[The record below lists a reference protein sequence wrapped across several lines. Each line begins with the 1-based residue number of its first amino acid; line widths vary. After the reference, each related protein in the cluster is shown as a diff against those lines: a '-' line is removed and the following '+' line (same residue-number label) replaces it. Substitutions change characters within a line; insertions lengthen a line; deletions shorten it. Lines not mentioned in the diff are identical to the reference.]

1 MTPLLFRG
9 SEKMKKV
16 FYFGCVFYF
25 FIGTIHVFFG
35 SLTPYLLSSYDKG
48 PGELSSLIFFQF
60 IGFLTGV
67 LLSPILV
74 RKKGYGAVL
83 TMGLLLMIGS
93 LLLGLLVPGW
103 TTLVL
108 AGFFLGSGA
117 GSLETTAGAYVISMA
132 NSAKRISIMEVFFG
146 LGALLFPLVILLT
159 VTEKTWQYVFL
170 FQVGALTFFL
180 MLWLVFMNK
189 LPHGQMDAPSTRGTR
204 KPSLLVDR
212 NNRMIV
218 VIMICFAFFYA
229 GIETNFAN
237 FLPSIMLEKGGEN
250 WGLFAV
256 STFWTAIVIGRTVIA
271 RKADQLHPLRFLKL
285 SASLMILMLVIFALT
300 THITAQLI
308 LIFFIGLCAAG
319 MFPIALTASALMIE
333 NAIDEATSYFIA
345 AASLGGA
352 CLSFLIGFSLEWAGA
367 ASAVFV
373 FAFLAVL
380 LFAAAIQMNR
390 SKKKE
395 TVHAQQSALKADR

>member
-159 VTEKTWQYVFL
+159 VTEQTWQYVFL

-285 SASLMILMLVIFALT
+285 SASLMILLLVIFALT

-380 LFAAAIQMNR
+380 LFSAAIQMNR

>member
-1 MTPLLFRG
+1 
-9 SEKMKKV
+9 MKKV

-146 LGALLFPLVILLT
+146 LGALLFPLLILLT
-159 VTEKTWQYVFL
+159 VTEQTWHYVFL

-180 MLWLVFMNK
+180 MLWLVFMSK
-189 LPHGQMDAPSTRGTR
+189 LPRGQMAAPYHEKK

-212 NNRMIV
+212 SNRMIV
-218 VIMICFAFFYA
+218 VLMICFAFFYA

-237 FLPSIMLEKGGEN
+237 FLPSIMLEKGGDN

-285 SASLMILMLVIFALT
+285 SAALMILLLVVFALT
-300 THITAQLI
+300 THIAAQLI

-319 MFPIALTASALMIE
+319 MFPIALTASALMIK

-352 CLSFLIGFSLEWAGA
+352 CLSFFIGFSLEWAGA

-380 LFAAAIQMNR
+380 LFAAAIQMKR
-390 SKKKE
+390 SRKK
-395 TVHAQQSALKADR
+395 TDLPQQSALKADR

>member
-1 MTPLLFRG
+1 
-9 SEKMKKV
+9 MKKV

-159 VTEKTWQYVFL
+159 VTEQTWQYVFL

-189 LPHGQMDAPSTRGTR
+189 LPHGQMDAPSTEGTR

-285 SASLMILMLVIFALT
+285 SASLMILLLVIFALI
-300 THITAQLI
+300 THMTAQLI

>member
-1 MTPLLFRG
+1 
-9 SEKMKKV
+9 MKKV

-159 VTEKTWQYVFL
+159 VTEQTWQYVFL

-218 VIMICFAFFYA
+218 LIMICFAFFYA

-285 SASLMILMLVIFALT
+285 SASLMILLLVIFALT
-300 THITAQLI
+300 THMTAQLI

-380 LFAAAIQMNR
+380 LFSAAIQMNR

-395 TVHAQQSALKADR
+395 TVHAQQSALKADRKAST

>member
-1 MTPLLFRG
+1 
-9 SEKMKKV
+9 MKKV

-35 SLTPYLLSSYDKG
+35 SLTPYLLASYDKG

-103 TTLVL
+103 STLVL

-159 VTEKTWQYVFL
+159 VNEQTWHYVFL

-180 MLWLVFMNK
+180 MLWIAFMNK
-189 LPHGQMDAPSTRGTR
+189 LPRGQMISPSNGVK

-212 NNRMIV
+212 NNRIIV

-237 FLPSIMLEKGGEN
+237 FLPSIMLEKGGDN

-256 STFWTAIVIGRTVIA
+256 STFWAAIVIGRTVIA
-271 RKADQLHPLRFLKL
+271 RKADHLHPLRFLKL
-285 SASLMILMLVIFALT
+285 SAALMILLLVIFALT
-300 THITAQLI
+300 THITFQLL

-367 ASAVFV
+367 ASAIFV

-390 SKKKE
+390 VKKKE
-395 TVHAQQSALKADR
+395 TVLPKQSALKADQ

>member
-1 MTPLLFRG
+1 
-9 SEKMKKV
+9 MKKI

-103 TTLVL
+103 STLVL

-159 VTEKTWQYVFL
+159 VNEQTWHYVFL

-180 MLWLVFMNK
+180 MLWLAFMNK
-189 LPHGQMDAPSTRGTR
+189 LPRGQMTSSSNGVR

-212 NNRMIV
+212 NNRIIV

-237 FLPSIMLEKGGEN
+237 FLPSIMLEKGGDN

-285 SASLMILMLVIFALT
+285 SAALMILLLVVFAMT
-300 THITAQLI
+300 THIAAQLF

-380 LFAAAIQMNR
+380 LFAAAIQMKR
-390 SKKKE
+390 VKKKE
-395 TVHAQQSALKADR
+395 TVLPQQSVLKADR

>member
-1 MTPLLFRG
+1 
-9 SEKMKKV
+9 MKKV

-159 VTEKTWQYVFL
+159 VTEQTWQYVFL

-285 SASLMILMLVIFALT
+285 SASLMILLLVIFALA

-367 ASAVFV
+367 ASALFV

-390 SKKKE
+390 FKKKE

>member
-1 MTPLLFRG
+1 
-9 SEKMKKV
+9 MKKV

-74 RKKGYGAVL
+74 RKRGYGAVL

-159 VTEKTWQYVFL
+159 VTEQTWQYVFL

-189 LPHGQMDAPSTRGTR
+189 LPHGQMDAPSTGEMR

-212 NNRMIV
+212 KNRMIV

-285 SASLMILMLVIFALT
+285 SASLMILLLVIFALT

-380 LFAAAIQMNR
+380 LFVAAIQMNR

-395 TVHAQQSALKADR
+395 TVHPQQTELKG

>member
-1 MTPLLFRG
+1 
-9 SEKMKKV
+9 
-16 FYFGCVFYF
+16 
-25 FIGTIHVFFG
+25 
-35 SLTPYLLSSYDKG
+35 
-48 PGELSSLIFFQF
+48 
-60 IGFLTGV
+60 
-67 LLSPILV
+67 
-74 RKKGYGAVL
+74 
-83 TMGLLLMIGS
+83 
-93 LLLGLLVPGW
+93 
-103 TTLVL
+103 
-108 AGFFLGSGA
+108 
-117 GSLETTAGAYVISMA
+117 
-132 NSAKRISIMEVFFG
+132 MEVFFG

-159 VTEKTWQYVFL
+159 VTEQTWQYVFL

-189 LPHGQMDAPSTRGTR
+189 LPHGQMDAPSTEGTR

-285 SASLMILMLVIFALT
+285 SASLMILLLVIFALT

-380 LFAAAIQMNR
+380 LFAATIQMNR

-395 TVHAQQSALKADR
+395 TIHAQQSALKADR

>member
-1 MTPLLFRG
+1 
-9 SEKMKKV
+9 MKKV

-159 VTEKTWQYVFL
+159 VTEQTWHFVFL

-180 MLWLVFMNK
+180 MLWIAFMNK
-189 LPHGQMDAPSTRGTR
+189 LPRGQMAPPSKVMK

-218 VIMICFAFFYA
+218 VLMICFAFFYA

-237 FLPSIMLEKGGEN
+237 FLPSIMLEKGGDH

-256 STFWTAIVIGRTVIA
+256 STFWTAIVIGRTIIA

-285 SASLMILMLVIFALT
+285 SAALMILLLVIFALT
-300 THITAQLI
+300 THIAAQLI

-390 SKKKE
+390 VKKKE
-395 TVHAQQSALKADR
+395 TVLPQQSALKADR

>member
-1 MTPLLFRG
+1 
-9 SEKMKKV
+9 MKKV

-103 TTLVL
+103 STLVL

-159 VTEKTWQYVFL
+159 VNEQTWHYVFL

-180 MLWLVFMNK
+180 MLWLAFMNK
-189 LPHGQMDAPSTRGTR
+189 LPRGQMTSPSNGGR

-212 NNRMIV
+212 NNRIIV

-237 FLPSIMLEKGGEN
+237 FLPSIMLEKGGDN

-285 SASLMILMLVIFALT
+285 SAALMILLLVTFALT
-300 THITAQLI
+300 THITAQLL

-352 CLSFLIGFSLEWAGA
+352 CLSFLIGFSIEWAGA
-367 ASAVFV
+367 ASATFV

-390 SKKKE
+390 MKKKE
-395 TVHAQQSALKADR
+395 TVLPQQSALKADR

>member
-1 MTPLLFRG
+1 M
-9 SEKMKKV
+9 
-16 FYFGCVFYF
+16 
-25 FIGTIHVFFG
+25 
-35 SLTPYLLSSYDKG
+35 
-48 PGELSSLIFFQF
+48 
-60 IGFLTGV
+60 
-67 LLSPILV
+67 
-74 RKKGYGAVL
+74 L

-159 VTEKTWQYVFL
+159 VTEQTWQYVFL

-189 LPHGQMDAPSTRGTR
+189 LPHGQMDAPSTGGTR

-285 SASLMILMLVIFALT
+285 SASLMILLLVVFALT
-300 THITAQLI
+300 THIAAQLI

-395 TVHAQQSALKADR
+395 TIHAQQSALKADR

>member
-1 MTPLLFRG
+1 
-9 SEKMKKV
+9 MKKV

-35 SLTPYLLSSYDKG
+35 SLTPYLLASYDKG

-83 TMGLLLMIGS
+83 TMVLLLMIGS

-103 TTLVL
+103 STLVL

-132 NSAKRISIMEVFFG
+132 YSAKRISIMEVFFG

-159 VTEKTWQYVFL
+159 VNEQTWHYVFL

-180 MLWLVFMNK
+180 MLWIAFMNK
-189 LPHGQMDAPSTRGTR
+189 LPRGQMISPSNGVK
-204 KPSLLVDR
+204 KPSLLVDL

-237 FLPSIMLEKGGEN
+237 FLPSIMLEKGGDN

-256 STFWTAIVIGRTVIA
+256 STFWAAIVIGRTVIA
-271 RKADQLHPLRFLKL
+271 RKADHLHPLRFLKL
-285 SASLMILMLVIFALT
+285 SAALMILLLVIFALT
-300 THITAQLI
+300 THITAQLL

-367 ASAVFV
+367 ASAIFV

-390 SKKKE
+390 VKKKE
-395 TVHAQQSALKADR
+395 TVLPKQSALKADQ